1 MNYLQLKVLIYMISL
16 LSILLIKN
24 NREYTNSKV
33 RRSYGVLCGGV
44 GIFLNIVLF
53 AAKLIAGTVAS
64 SVSVIADAFNNL
76 SDAGSSI
83 VSMIGFKLSGQKP
96 DPEHPYGHGRIEYV
110 SGLIVSMIIILMG
123 FELMISSVK
132 KIISPETIEFSW
144 LSVGILAASILVKAY
159 MYFYNRRTAKKID
172 SVSMM
177 ATAKDSL
184 TDCIATFAA
193 LFAIIAG
200 RLWNLKIDGWCGAV
214 VSLFVLYSGF
224 SAARETISPLLG
236 QPPKKELVD
245 EIEATVT
252 AHEEILGIH
261 DLMVHDY
268 GPGRMIMSLHAEVP
282 SDGSVLELHDIID
295 NIERELKE
303 KFDCEAIVHMD
314 PIETHDQRTDELKR
328 TVGEILYSIDP
339 EIKMHDF
346 RIVSGPT
353 HTNVI
358 FDVVVP
364 FKYKLSDAELK
375 KQLSEGISERC
386 GENYY
391 AVINIDKAYV

>member
-1 MNYLQLKVLIYMISL
+1 MITL
-16 LSILLIKN
+16 LSKIFIKN
-24 NREYTNSKV
+24 RKAYHDPAV
-33 RRSYGVLCGGV
+33 RRSYGVLCGGF
-44 GIFLNIVLF
+44 GIFLNILLF
-53 AAKLIAGTVAS
+53 AAKFIAGTIAS
-64 SVSVIADAFNNL
+64 SVSVVADAFNNL

-83 VSMIGFKLSGQKP
+83 VSLIGFKLSGQKP
-96 DPEHPYGHGRIEYV
+96 DPEHPYGHGRLEYI
-110 SGLIVSMIIILMG
+110 SGLIIAMIIILMG
-123 FELMISSVK
+123 FELMLSSVK
-132 KIISPETIEFSW
+132 KIITPEAVEFSW
-144 LSVGILAASILVKAY
+144 LSIGILIASILVKAY
-159 MYFYNRRTAKKID
+159 MFFYNRSIAKKID
-172 SVSMM
+172 SVTMK
-177 ATAKDSL
+177 ATAQDSL

-193 LFAIIAG
+193 LAAIIAG
-200 RLWNLKIDGWCGAV
+200 RIWNVKIDGWCGAL

-224 SAARETISPLLG
+224 SAAKDTISPLLG
-236 QPPKKELVD
+236 QPPEKELVD
-245 EIEATVT
+245 DIESTVM
-252 AHEEILGIH
+252 AHDQILGIH

-268 GPGRMIMSLHAEVP
+268 GPGRMMMSLHAEVP
-282 SDGSVLELHDIID
+282 SDGSVLELHDLID

-303 KFDCEAIVHMD
+303 KFHCEAVVHMD
-314 PIETHDQRTDELKR
+314 PIETHDQKTDELKR
-328 TVGEILYSIDP
+328 TAGEILYSIDP

-346 RIVSGPT
+346 RIVTGPT

>member
-1 MNYLQLKVLIYMISL
+1 MITL
-16 LSILLIKN
+16 LSKIFIKN
-24 NREYTNSKV
+24 RKAYHDPAV
-33 RRSYGVLCGGV
+33 RRSYGVLCGGF
-44 GIFLNIVLF
+44 GIFLNILLF
-53 AAKLIAGTVAS
+53 AAKFIAGTIAS
-64 SVSVIADAFNNL
+64 SVSVVADAFNNL

-83 VSMIGFKLSGQKP
+83 VSLIGFKLSGQKP
-96 DPEHPYGHGRIEYV
+96 DPEHPYGHGRLEYI
-110 SGLIVSMIIILMG
+110 SGLIIAMIIILMG
-123 FELMISSVK
+123 FELMLSSVK
-132 KIISPETIEFSW
+132 KIITPEAVEFSW
-144 LSVGILAASILVKAY
+144 LSIGILIASILVKAY
-159 MYFYNRRTAKKID
+159 MFFYNRSIAKKID
-172 SVSMM
+172 SVTMK
-177 ATAKDSL
+177 ATAQDSL

-193 LFAIIAG
+193 LAAIIAG
-200 RLWNLKIDGWCGAV
+200 RIWNVKIDGWCGAL

-224 SAARETISPLLG
+224 SAAKDTISPLLG
-236 QPPKKELVD
+236 QPPEKELVD
-245 EIEATVT
+245 DIESTVM
-252 AHEEILGIH
+252 AHDQILGIH

-268 GPGRMIMSLHAEVP
+268 GPGRMMMSLHAEVP
-282 SDGSVLELHDIID
+282 SDGSVLELHDLID

-303 KFDCEAIVHMD
+303 KFHCEAVVHMD
-314 PIETHDQRTDELKR
+314 PIETHDQKTDELKR

-346 RIVSGPT
+346 RIVTGPT

>member
-1 MNYLQLKVLIYMISL
+1 MITL
-16 LSILLIKN
+16 LSKIFIKN
-24 NREYTNSKV
+24 RKAYHDPAV
-33 RRSYGVLCGGV
+33 RRSYGVLCGGF
-44 GIFLNIVLF
+44 GIFLNILLF
-53 AAKLIAGTVAS
+53 AAKFIAGTIAS
-64 SVSVIADAFNNL
+64 SVSVVADAFNNL

-83 VSMIGFKLSGQKP
+83 VSLIGFKLSGQKP
-96 DPEHPYGHGRIEYV
+96 DPEHPYGHGRLEYI
-110 SGLIVSMIIILMG
+110 SGLIIAMIIILMG
-123 FELMISSVK
+123 FELMLSSVK
-132 KIISPETIEFSW
+132 KIITPEAVEFSW
-144 LSVGILAASILVKAY
+144 LSIGILIASILVKAY
-159 MYFYNRRTAKKID
+159 MFFYNRSIAKKID
-172 SVSMM
+172 SVTMK
-177 ATAKDSL
+177 ATAQDSL

-193 LFAIIAG
+193 LAAIIAG
-200 RLWNLKIDGWCGAV
+200 RIWNVKIDGWCGAL

-224 SAARETISPLLG
+224 SAAKDTISPLLG
-236 QPPKKELVD
+236 QPPEKELVD
-245 EIEATVT
+245 DIESTVM
-252 AHEEILGIH
+252 AHDQILGIH

-268 GPGRMIMSLHAEVP
+268 GPGRMMMSLHAEVP
-282 SDGSVLELHDIID
+282 SDGSVLELHDLID

-303 KFDCEAIVHMD
+303 KFHCEAVVHMD
-314 PIETHDQRTDELKR
+314 PIETHDQKTDKLKR

-346 RIVSGPT
+346 RIVTGPT

>member
-1 MNYLQLKVLIYMISL
+1 MISL
-16 LSILLIKN
+16 LSRLFIKN
-24 NREYTNSKV
+24 NREYSDPSV

-53 AAKLIAGTVAS
+53 AAKLIAGTIAS

-132 KIISPETIEFSW
+132 KIISPETVEFSW
-144 LSVGILAASILVKAY
+144 LSVGILIASILVKGY
-159 MYFYNRRTAKKID
+159 MFFYNRRTAKKID

-193 LFAIIAG
+193 LAAIIAG
-200 RLWNLKIDGWCGAV
+200 RLWDLRIDGWCGAV

-245 EIEATVT
+245 EIEKTVT

-328 TVGEILYSIDP
+328 TVGEILSGIDP

-346 RIVSGPT
+346 RIVTGPT

-364 FKYKLSDAELK
+364 FKYRLSDSELK
-375 KQLSEGISERC
+375 KELSEGIRERC
-386 GENYY
+386 GENCY
-391 AVINIDKAYV
+391 AVVNIDKAYV

>member
-1 MNYLQLKVLIYMISL
+1 MISL
-16 LSILLIKN
+16 LSKLFIKN
-24 NREYTNSKV
+24 NREYSDPSV

-53 AAKLIAGTVAS
+53 AAKLIAGTIAS

-132 KIISPETIEFSW
+132 KIISPETVEFSW
-144 LSVGILAASILVKAY
+144 LSVGILIASILVKGY
-159 MYFYNRRTAKKID
+159 MFFYNRRTAKKID

-193 LFAIIAG
+193 LAAIIAG
-200 RLWNLKIDGWCGAV
+200 RLWDLRIDGWCGAV

-245 EIEATVT
+245 EIEKTVT

-314 PIETHDQRTDELKR
+314 PIETHDQKPDELKR
-328 TVGEILYSIDP
+328 TVGEILSGIDP
-339 EIKMHDF
+339 KIKMHDF
-346 RIVSGPT
+346 RIVTGPT

-364 FKYKLSDAELK
+364 FKYRLSDSELK
-375 KQLSEGISERC
+375 KELSEGIRERC
-386 GENYY
+386 GENCY
-391 AVINIDKAYV
+391 AVVNIDKAYV